1 MCQGID
7 ITIKIRS
14 GSAGQREVLLP
25 DGRSILEQDTVNWV
39 VHNPCG
45 SVLDYGCDVV
55 ELIEQYGRG
64 LGLRDTQPSVTP

>member
-7 ITIKIRS
+7 ITFKIRS

-25 DGRSILEQDTVNWV
+25 DGHATLEQDTANWV
-39 VHNPCG
+39 VHTPCG
-45 SVLDYGCDVV
+45 SVLDYGCDVL
-55 ELIEQYGRG
+55 ELIEQYGRS